1 MPQNIREKTF
11 EKAVFGGY
19 DMGTVDNFLDEIACD
34 FELMAKE
41 NATLKGKMK
50 VLVNKIE
57 EYRSNEDALR
67 AAMISAQKLGTMI
80 EQEAKAKSEQLTTDA
95 TAEAEKIVRDA
106 KLEVEVERA
115 RLAEAKDASAR
126 YIESMELLCRRQSEA
141 LQRLRA
147 MQLTAPADAAET
159 TQPQAAAAEPAPQ
172 AAEPQPDGS
181 ASATRAFSAVTPE
194 PSAEMPDLFS
204 IV

>member
-1 MPQNIREKTF
+1 MLTPQNIREKTF

-19 DMGTVDNFLDEIACD
+19 DMGTVDNFLDEIAND
-34 FELMAKE
+34 FELLAKE

-80 EQEAKAKSEQLTTDA
+80 EQEARAKSEQMTTDA

-106 KLEVEVERA
+106 KLELEVERA

-126 YIESMELLCRRQSEA
+126 YIENMELLCRRQSET

-147 MQLTAPADAAET
+147 MQLTAPSTDAAEVP
-159 TQPQAAAAEPAPQ
+159 QPQAAVPQSDSAAAP
-172 AAEPQPDGS
+172 
-181 ASATRAFSAVTPE
+181 TRAFNAVTPE
-194 PSAEMPDLFS
+194 PEAEISDLFS
-204 IV
+204 IG

>member
-1 MPQNIREKTF
+1 MLTPQNIREKTF

-19 DMGTVDNFLDEIACD
+19 DMDTVDNFLDEIAND
-34 FELMAKE
+34 FELLAKE

-80 EQEAKAKSEQLTTDA
+80 EQEARAKSEQMTTDA

-106 KLEVEVERA
+106 KLELEVERA

-126 YIESMELLCRRQSEA
+126 YIENMELLCRRQSET
-141 LQRLRA
+141 LQRLCA
-147 MQLTAPADAAET
+147 MQLTAPSTDAAEAP
-159 TQPQAAAAEPAPQ
+159 QPQTAV
-172 AAEPQPDGS
+172 PQPDS
-181 ASATRAFSAVTPE
+181 AAAATRAFNAVTPE
-194 PSAEMPDLFS
+194 PEAEISDLFS

>member
-1 MPQNIREKTF
+1 MLTPQNIREKTF

-19 DMGTVDNFLDEIACD
+19 DMGTVDNFLDEIAND
-34 FELMAKE
+34 FELLAKE

-80 EQEAKAKSEQLTTDA
+80 EQEARAKSEQMTTDA

-106 KLEVEVERA
+106 KLELEVERA

-126 YIESMELLCRRQSEA
+126 YIENMELLCRRQSET

-147 MQLTAPADAAET
+147 MQLTAPSTDAAEAP
-159 TQPQAAAAEPAPQ
+159 QPQTAV
-172 AAEPQPDGS
+172 PQPDS
-181 ASATRAFSAVTPE
+181 AAAATRAFNAVTPE
-194 PSAEMPDLFS
+194 PEAEISDLFS

>member
-1 MPQNIREKTF
+1 MLTPQNIREKTF

-19 DMGTVDNFLDEIACD
+19 DMGTVDNFLDEIAGD
-34 FELMAKE
+34 FELLAKE

-80 EQEAKAKSEQLTTDA
+80 EQEARAKSEQMTADA

-106 KLEVEVERA
+106 KLELEVESA

-126 YIESMELLCRRQSEA
+126 YIENMELLCRRQTET

-147 MQLTAPADAAET
+147 MQLTAPSTDTAEAA
-159 TQPQAAAAEPAPQ
+159 QPQTTV
-172 AAEPQPDGS
+172 PQPDS
-181 ASATRAFSAVTPE
+181 AAAATRAFNAVTPE
-194 PSAEMPDLFS
+194 PEAEISDLFS
-204 IV
+204 IG

>member
-1 MPQNIREKTF
+1 MLTPQNIREKTF

-19 DMGTVDNFLDEIACD
+19 DMGTVDNFLDEIAND
-34 FELMAKE
+34 FELLAKE

-57 EYRSNEDALR
+57 EYRSNEDALH

-80 EQEAKAKSEQLTTDA
+80 EQEARAKSEQMTTDA

-106 KLEVEVERA
+106 KLELEVERA

-126 YIESMELLCRRQSEA
+126 YIENMELLCRRQSET

-147 MQLTAPADAAET
+147 MQLTAPSTDAAEVP
-159 TQPQAAAAEPAPQ
+159 QPQAAVPQSDSAAAP
-172 AAEPQPDGS
+172 
-181 ASATRAFSAVTPE
+181 TRAFNAVTPE
-194 PSAEMPDLFS
+194 PEAEISDLFS
-204 IV
+204 IG

>member
-1 MPQNIREKTF
+1 MLTPQNIREKTF

-19 DMGTVDNFLDEIACD
+19 DMGTVDNFLDEIAND
-34 FELMAKE
+34 FELLAKE

-80 EQEAKAKSEQLTTDA
+80 EQEAKAKSEQMTTDA

-106 KLEVEVERA
+106 KLELEVERA

-126 YIESMELLCRRQSEA
+126 YIESMELLCRRQTET

-147 MQLTAPADAAET
+147 MQLTAPSADTAEAPK
-159 TQPQAAAAEPAPQ
+159 PQAAVPQSDSAAA
-172 AAEPQPDGS
+172 
-181 ASATRAFSAVTPE
+181 ATRAFNAVTPE
-194 PSAEMPDLFS
+194 PDTEISDLFS
-204 IV
+204 IG